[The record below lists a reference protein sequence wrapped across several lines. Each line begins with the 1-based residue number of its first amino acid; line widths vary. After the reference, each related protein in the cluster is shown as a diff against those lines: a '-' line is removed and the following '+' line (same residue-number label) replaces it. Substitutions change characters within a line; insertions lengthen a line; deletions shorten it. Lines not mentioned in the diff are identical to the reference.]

1 MKYLFLT
8 GGLGLLLLLGL
19 MYHYGFSDVAEAVAA
34 TGWGLLIL
42 IGIRAL
48 QIVGVGIA
56 WSFLFPRHPHLP
68 SFTAIRLRLVRE
80 GVNTLLPVAQ
90 VGGEF
95 IGARLLAHAGLGA
108 GPATATV
115 IVDLFVQAM
124 TQALFT
130 MTGLGVLILL
140 DGDSMLVRE
149 ISVGL
154 LFLVPGLIGF
164 FLVQRLG
171 GFGWIERKLISL
183 AETRNWQSLGKL
195 SDLDAQIQKI
205 YRNRKALAAN
215 GVLHLSIWFFG
226 SLEIWTV
233 LTFMGHS
240 VSFAEALV
248 IESLMQAVRSASFA
262 VPAGL
267 GVQEGG
273 LIALCAVFGLP
284 ATIALALSLSKR
296 VAEIA
301 VGSCGLVLWQLAE
314 SRLALDRSGH
324 LQSDHMQRD
333 HMQRDHMQR
342 DQMQPKHMQAEGR

>member
-8 GGLGLLLLLGL
+8 GGLGFILLLGL
-19 MYHYGFSDVAEAVAA
+19 IYHYGFGDVTAAVAA
-34 TGWGLLIL
+34 TGWGLLVL
-42 IGIRAL
+42 VGLRAL
-48 QIVGVGIA
+48 QIVGVGAA
-56 WSFLFPRHPHLP
+56 WSILFPASPRLP
-68 SFTAIRLRLVRE
+68 RFTAIRLRFVRE
-80 GVNTLLPVAQ
+80 GINTLLPVAQ

-115 IVDLFVQAM
+115 IVDLFLQAM

-130 MTGLGVLILL
+130 MAGLGVLIML

-149 ISVGL
+149 VLLGL
-154 LFLVPGLIGF
+154 LILIPGLIGF

-171 GFGWIERKLISL
+171 GFGWVERKLVSL
-183 AETRNWQSLGKL
+183 AEGRNWESLGKL
-195 SDLDAQIQKI
+195 VDLDAQIQKI
-205 YRNRKALAAN
+205 YRNRGAVLAN
-215 GVLHLSIWFFG
+215 GMAHLSIWFFG
-226 SLEIWTV
+226 AIEVWVV
-233 LTFMGHS
+233 LTFMGQS

-248 IESLMQAVRSASFA
+248 IESLMQAVRSASFV

-296 VAEIA
+296 MAEISI
-301 VGSCGLVLWQLAE
+301 GSIGLLLWQLAE
-314 SRLALDRSGH
+314 SKLASRRAGS
-324 LQSDHMQRD
+324 LQI
-333 HMQRDHMQR
+333 
-342 DQMQPKHMQAEGR
+342 EGR